1 MVYNEN
7 VAMKNVRHWFIS
19 HEKNDHKPYFL
30 RYQALSVFAVTLLLV
45 QVVTNVVY
53 SGSPQVL
60 GFATSVYQNEI
71 ISLTNTRRTQNGAG
85 ILAESSRLNQAA
97 QLKAQNMFADNYW
110 AHNNPHDPAKT
121 PWYWFDQVGYQYYM
135 AGENLAMNF
144 DTSVGVINGWMASQS
159 HRENMLN
166 GEFTEIGVA
175 VVNGV
180 LLGEETTL
188 VVQLFGKPLGAQT
201 SNPSQPTNTP
211 APTMIPAQTQ
221 PTAVPTIPPSP
232 TPTPTPTPET
242 VTAIVR
248 TPTGV
253 APLQTSA
260 EIFGGEQR
268 WRAVQSNVANPLS
281 LSTGRLIM
289 LSALTFLML
298 VFLVDALVVVHRQH
312 FHIPK
317 SRGFVQAGIIGLALV
332 TLLYNSVG
340 TIL

>member
-1 MVYNEN
+1 MVYNKN
-7 VAMKNVRHWFIS
+7 VVMKNLRHWFIS
-19 HEKNDHKPYFL
+19 HEKNNNKPYFL
-30 RYQALSVFAVTLLLV
+30 RYQVLSVFTIALLLI
-45 QVVTNVVY
+45 QIVTNVVY

-60 GFATSVYQNEI
+60 GFASSVYHHEI
-71 ISLTNTRRTQNGAG
+71 ITLTNARRTENGAG
-85 ILAESSRLNQAA
+85 ILAESARLNQAA
-97 QLKAQNMFADNYW
+97 QLKAQNMFQDNYW
-110 AHNNPHDPAKT
+110 AHNNPHDSAKT

-166 GEFTEIGVA
+166 GEFTEIGIA
-175 VVNGV
+175 VVNGE

-201 SNPSQPTNTP
+201 
-211 APTMIPAQTQ
+211 AALPAQTQ
-221 PTAVPTIPPSP
+221 PTSVPTSIPTPIP
-232 TPTPTPTPET
+232 TPTPTPIPTPET

-248 TPTGV
+248 TPTGL

-260 EIFGGEQR
+260 EVFGGEQR
-268 WRAVQSNVANPLS
+268 WRALQSNVSNPFS

-289 LSALTFLML
+289 LGALTFLML

-312 FHIPK
+312 FHVPK
-317 SRGFVQAGIIGLALV
+317 SRGFVQAGVIGLALV

-340 TIL
+340 MIL